1 MDSKEKEKNQLVDG
15 AVQAPEVDTTPVETT
30 AEAPTEETTHATAV
44 ENSTEEV
51 PVTTPETNEL
61 ESNKEEEVTAEDSKE
76 TAENSPESP
85 LLVEDQK
92 FETRSEILLF
102 MERIFQSGQ
111 VMSRIQLERIKKIYM
126 KINQAKL
133 EEDRAKH
140 LAEGKSAESF
150 LPVPDVVDERID
162 ELTAIF
168 KKRREENNKEINEQ
182 KESNLARKIEI
193 INRLETIVT
202 TDDDINKYYNE
213 VKKLQEEWNE
223 LKLIPAQKVTELW
236 KKYHEQIEKFYDRL
250 RINHE
255 YREYDFKKNLVTKT
269 KLCEVAEKLAEEED
283 ILSAFHQLQQ
293 LHQEYR
299 ETGPVAKDDRETL
312 WKRFKDASV
321 LINRR
326 HQQFHEEQREQ
337 ENENLD
343 AKTVICEIVEQIDAD
358 SLNSFKEWEKAANE
372 VIALQK
378 KWKTIGFV
386 PQKHNTKIY
395 ERFRKACDNFFQKK
409 QECFKQLK
417 STQSDNLA
425 KKQALADEAVSLKD
439 STEWQATASR
449 LSEMQKEWRTIGPI
463 PRKHND
469 RVWKQFIEACDY
481 FFEQKKEKAP
491 KSKSDQERANMHN
504 KRAVIQSLRDL
515 LNKEEGTERTEAVR
529 ELQEKWDEIGHVPF
543 KDKDRIYKQYHE
555 VLDELQGRSNSFAGR
570 GSRSGKRQSFTPGG
584 ERGRIMKLIEQKRNE
599 ILTYE
604 NNLGFLSEGSNNKK
618 ATANPLLIQIQENV
632 DKLKEELADLQD
644 KLATLSA
651 E

>member
-1 MDSKEKEKNQLVDG
+1 M
-15 AVQAPEVDTTPVETT
+15 
-30 AEAPTEETTHATAV
+30 
-44 ENSTEEV
+44 
-51 PVTTPETNEL
+51 
-61 ESNKEEEVTAEDSKE
+61 
-76 TAENSPESP
+76 
-85 LLVEDQK
+85 EDQK

-111 VMSRIQLERIKKIYM
+111 VMSRIQLERIKKIYS
-126 KINQAKL
+126 KINQEKL
-133 EEDRAKH
+133 EEDRTKH

-162 ELTAIF
+162 ELTTIF
-168 KKRREENNKEINEQ
+168 KKRREENNKELNEQ
-182 KESNLARKIEI
+182 KESNLTRKIEI
-193 INRLETIVT
+193 INRLEAIVKI
-202 TDDDINKYYNE
+202 DDDINKYYNE

-255 YREYDFKKNLVTKT
+255 YREYDFKKNLETKT

-283 ILSAFHQLQQ
+283 VLSAFHQLQQ

-299 ETGPVAKDDRETL
+299 ETGPVAKEARENL

-321 LINRR
+321 IINRK

-337 ENENLD
+337 ESENLD

-409 QECFKQLK
+409 QDCFKQLK

-425 KKQALADEAVSLKD
+425 KKQALADEAVTLQD

-449 LSEMQKEWRTIGPI
+449 MAEMQKEWRTIGPI

-469 RVWKQFIEACDY
+469 RVWKQFIEACDH

-491 KSKSDQERANMHN
+491 KNKGDQERTNLQD

-515 LNKEEGTERTEAVR
+515 QKEEESTERTESIR
-529 ELQEKWDEIGHVPF
+529 QLQEKWDEIGHVPF

-555 VLDELQGRSNSFAGR
+555 VIDELQGRANNSAGR
-570 GSRSGKRQSFTPGG
+570 ASRNTNRQSSSTPGG
-584 ERGRIMKLIEQKRNE
+584 ERGRIMKQIEQKRNE
-599 ILTYE
+599 IQTYE
-604 NNLGFLSEGSNNKK
+604 NNLGFLSGGSNNKK
-618 ATANPLLIQIQENV
+618 ATTNPLLNQIQENV

-644 KLATLSA
+644 KLTAINA